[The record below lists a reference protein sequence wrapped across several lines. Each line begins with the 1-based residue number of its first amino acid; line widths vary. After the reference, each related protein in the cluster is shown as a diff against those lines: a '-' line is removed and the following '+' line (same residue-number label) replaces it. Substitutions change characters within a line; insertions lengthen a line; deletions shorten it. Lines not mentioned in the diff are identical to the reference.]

1 MSAAGERYMAYVRRL
16 PCAICV
22 RLGHVRNES
31 ANAPINSAHHA
42 RTGAGAA
49 RKNPDEWTIPLCP
62 AHHQN
67 SGDALHVM
75 GRKAW
80 ERRFGVT
87 EMDLVAETQHRV
99 QELMAMEV

>member
-16 PCAICV
+16 PCALCV
-22 RLGHVRNES
+22 RLGLARNEP
-31 ANAPINSAHHA
+31 ANTPVSSAHHA

-49 RKNPDEWTIPLCP
+49 RKNPDEWTMPLCP
-62 AHHQN
+62 AHHQY
-67 SGDALHVM
+67 GPDALHVM

-80 ERRFGVT
+80 ERRFGAT
-87 EMDLVAETQHRV
+87 EMDLVAETQRRV

>member
-1 MSAAGERYMAYVRRL
+1 MSVAGERYMAYVRRL

-22 RLGHVRNES
+22 RLGYQRNDS
-31 ANAPINSAHHA
+31 ANYPISSAHHA
-42 RTGAGAA
+42 RTGAGAG

-62 AHHQN
+62 AHHQY
-67 SGDALHVM
+67 GEAALHVM

-80 ERRFGVT
+80 ELRFGVT
-87 EMDLVAETQHRV
+87 EMDLVAETQRRV